1 MHVDRT
7 SCVHRGATFFGE
19 YHMVDDG
26 LEAVVRVRY
35 KGEGLEAKVGPRLA
49 ETVAHDLL
57 RELVIQEAVALRVA
71 EAERGAGEAV
81 AA

>member
-35 KGEGLEAKVGPRLA
+35 
-49 ETVAHDLL
+49 T
-57 RELVIQEAVALRVA
+57 
-71 EAERGAGEAV
+71 GEAV